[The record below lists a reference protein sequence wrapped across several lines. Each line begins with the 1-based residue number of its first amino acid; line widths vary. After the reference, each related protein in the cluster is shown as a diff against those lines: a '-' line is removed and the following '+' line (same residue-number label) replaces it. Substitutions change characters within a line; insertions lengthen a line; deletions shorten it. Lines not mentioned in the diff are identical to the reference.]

1 MWASPLFRSF
11 GTKVIATATVKN
23 VKGKRLIPTRA
34 ALTLTPA
41 AVVSKEYADQLNCN
55 FYLHFVY
62 SKQIGL
68 RIGVRQRGC
77 NGLSYT
83 LEYATKKTPMDEE
96 VLQDGIR
103 VLIDQKAQL
112 TLLGTEMDY
121 QESKLASEFVFN
133 NPNIKGTCG
142 CGESFSI

>member
-1 MWASPLFRSF
+1 MWAAQLFRSY
-11 GTKVIATATVKN
+11 GTKVVATATVKG

-34 ALTLTPA
+34 ALSLTPS
-41 AVVSKEYADQLNCN
+41 AVNRLKELLQGREGC
-55 FYLHFVY
+55 
-62 SKQIGL
+62 IGI
-68 RIGVRQRGC
+68 RIGVKQRGC

-83 LEYATKKTPMDEE
+83 LEYASKKAAMDEE
-96 VLQDGIR
+96 VLQDGVR

-112 TLLGTEMDY
+112 TLLGTEMDF